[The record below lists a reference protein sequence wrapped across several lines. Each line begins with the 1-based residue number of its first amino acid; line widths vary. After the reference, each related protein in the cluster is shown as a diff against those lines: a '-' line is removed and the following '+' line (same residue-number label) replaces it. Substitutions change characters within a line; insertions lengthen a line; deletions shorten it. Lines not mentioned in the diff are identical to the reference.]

1 MQEDNDNENNIDRDL
16 GSNSSDDD
24 KKNSKHDEG
33 TDRRLESSI
42 ILGED
47 NIDEDKDLAIFDDE
61 PVEEDDFMK
70 NARLRSHLNL
80 FLRFFYVIVTNW
92 FFNFFITIAIILN
105 TITLAADDFPQSV
118 QKEGFLKICN
128 IVFTWLFFAEMTL
141 KLIGLGP

>member
-1 MQEDNDNENNIDRDL
+1 MQEDNDNENNIDRDF

-42 ILGED
+42 IPGED

-70 NARLRSHLNL
+70 NARLRSH
-80 FLRFFYVIVTNW
+80 
-92 FFNFFITIAIILN
+92 
-105 TITLAADDFPQSV
+105 
-118 QKEGFLKICN
+118 
-128 IVFTWLFFAEMTL
+128 
-141 KLIGLGP
+141 

>member
-42 ILGED
+42 IPGED

-70 NARLRSHLNL
+70 NARLRSH
-80 FLRFFYVIVTNW
+80 
-92 FFNFFITIAIILN
+92 
-105 TITLAADDFPQSV
+105 
-118 QKEGFLKICN
+118 
-128 IVFTWLFFAEMTL
+128 
-141 KLIGLGP
+141 